1 MKKPTERSLALRQG
15 FFTIPDRAKGKP
27 KLVGSKCSNC
37 GLVTFPKKLA
47 CPRCSS
53 DDGIKEILLNGEG
66 RIDSFALVRVD
77 LPNMKAPYILADV
90 KLPEGPI
97 VTTQIIGCE
106 PSETAV
112 NIGDRV
118 ELALVKVAKDEHGDD
133 VLDYRFRPVKR

>member
-1 MKKPTERSLALRQG
+1 MRQG
-15 FFTIPDRAKGKP
+15 FFTVPDRAGVKP
-27 KLVGSKCSNC
+27 KLIGGKCSNC

-53 DDGIKEILLNGEG
+53 ADGIKEILLNGEG

-90 KLPEGPI
+90 KLAEGPI
-97 VTTQIIGCE
+97 VTTQIIGRE

-112 NIGDRV
+112 KIGDRV
-118 ELALVKVAKDEHGDD
+118 ELALIKVAEDEQGNDL
-133 VLDYRFRPVKR
+133 LDYRFRPVKR